1 MDPEFLNV
9 DGEHE
14 HDDSVSSLSIVA
26 DGDVDFE
33 SFQNWIGDIL
43 REKAADIY
51 RMKGV
56 MSVGLSTKKFVYQAV
71 HMIFNGDF
79 GESWTDGEKRHCKL
93 VFIGKNLDKEGL
105 EKGWRKF
112 EKLSKLMLLFSLQN
126 QRFASKYRFK
136 T

>member
-1 MDPEFLNV
+1 MDLRAFDLEKTLKMDPEFLNV

-51 RMKGV
+51 RMK
-56 MSVGLSTKKFVYQAV
+56 KKF
-71 HMIFNGDF
+71 
-79 GESWTDGEKRHCKL
+79 R
-93 VFIGKNLDKEGL
+93 
-105 EKGWRKF
+105 
-112 EKLSKLMLLFSLQN
+112 LLFLFDN
-126 QRFASKYRFK
+126 IK
-136 T
+136 TIFFLAKILIL